1 MSKGLLISL
10 IVNFIIIVP
19 VVYLSF
25 TWRKHLRKAIDGIL
39 FQHHEQ
45 KLSMFEAMPVR
56 DSSIIILGNSIIE
69 GANWSELFGNDRII
83 NRGISADV
91 TQGVID
97 RMDEIIRHQ
106 AAKLFIAIGTND
118 ISRSIPIET
127 ILANYKVILKRMMED
142 SPNTKVYIQSVLPV
156 AVEPG
161 SMYSHNNE
169 GILTLNKA
177 LVKLCKENSITY
189 INLSPHFAN
198 EQGKLK
204 AEFTND
210 DLHLLGSAYLHWKD
224 LIQSYIDE

>member
-1 MSKGLLISL
+1 MSKSLIISL
-10 IVNFIIIVP
+10 IINFIIIVP
-19 VVYLSF
+19 IIYLAF
-25 TWRKHLRKAIDGIL
+25 TWRKHLRKAFDGVL
-39 FQHHEQ
+39 LQHYEQ
-45 KLSMFEAMPVR
+45 KLSMFEAMPTQEG
-56 DSSIIILGNSIIE
+56 SIIILGNSIIE
-69 GANWSELFGNDRII
+69 GGNWGELFGDVKVI

-97 RMDEIIRHQ
+97 RMDEIVRHK

-118 ISRSIPIET
+118 ISRFIPTDT
-127 ILANYKVILKRMMED
+127 IISNYKIILKRMKED

-161 SMYSHNNE
+161 SMYSHNNK
-169 GILTLNKA
+169 GILALNKE
-177 LVKLCKENSITY
+177 LVKLCQENNITY
-189 INLSPHFAN
+189 IDLSPHFAN

-210 DLHLLGSAYLHWKD
+210 DLHLLGSAYLLWKD

>member
-19 VVYLSF
+19 ILYLSF

-39 FQHHEQ
+39 LTHHEQ

-56 DSSIIILGNSIIE
+56 NGTIIILGNSIIE
-69 GANWSELFGNDRII
+69 GANWSELFGNERII

-91 TQGVID
+91 TQGVIN
-97 RMDEIIRHQ
+97 RMDEIVRHK

-127 ILANYKVILKRMMED
+127 ILANYKIILQRMKND
-142 SPNTKVYIQSVLPV
+142 SPQTKIYIQSLLPV

-161 SMYSHNNE
+161 DMYSHNNE
-169 GILTLNKA
+169 GILALNKE
-177 LVKLCKENSITY
+177 LVMLCEENK
-189 INLSPHFAN
+189 IN
-198 EQGKLK
+198 
-204 AEFTND
+204 
-210 DLHLLGSAYLHWKD
+210 
-224 LIQSYIDE
+224 YIDLNPKYAIEILLLIT

>member
-19 VVYLSF
+19 IVYLSF

-127 ILANYKVILKRMMED
+127 ILANYQEILNRMKKE
-142 SPNTKVYIQSVLPV
+142 SPTTKIYIQSLLPV
-156 AVEPG
+156 AVEAN
-161 SMYSHNNE
+161 SMYTH
-169 GILTLNKA
+169 IMRA
-177 LVKLCKENSITY
+177 
-189 INLSPHFAN
+189 F
-198 EQGKLK
+198 
-204 AEFTND
+204 
-210 DLHLLGSAYLHWKD
+210 
-224 LIQSYIDE
+224 